1 MQSLSQA
8 DCLVLWESGRAL
20 HPIDQGLLYV
30 HAAFPESRY
39 EAIADWPLGRRNHA
53 LAELH
58 CATFG
63 RWLRG
68 WTACERCEAKLECEV
83 DGHAL
88 IASGAEPRTESI
100 AIAGSEFRLPTS
112 RDLAAIA
119 GKSSPADAVL
129 SLLDRCRVSGF
140 AEGTELKLCAWSEAE
155 IETIGDRMAEADPL
169 AEILL
174 HFDCPVCACDFDKS
188 LDLAA
193 FLWAE
198 MEARARRL
206 MLDVHELAMAYGWS
220 EAETL
225 ALSPARRNFYLDMVR
240 A

>member
-88 IASGAEPRTESI
+88 LASGAEPRTESI

-112 RDLAAIA
+112 RDWLR
-119 GKSSPADAVL
+119 SPANPVL
-129 SLLDRCRVSGF
+129 PMRC
-140 AEGTELKLCAWSEAE
+140 CHYW
-155 IETIGDRMAEADPL
+155 IGAGS
-169 AEILL
+169 
-174 HFDCPVCACDFDKS
+174 PVLRKAQ
-188 LDLAA
+188 
-193 FLWAE
+193 
-198 MEARARRL
+198 
-206 MLDVHELAMAYGWS
+206 
-220 EAETL
+220 
-225 ALSPARRNFYLDMVR
+225 N
-240 A
+240 